1 MPEELRAYAVRKAL
15 AEPAVW
21 LRPDVVVEVR
31 AQAVS
36 ASEVHSCLA
45 GRSGG
50 TDSRGVSLRF
60 PAFVRLREDKS
71 AEEATCED
79 ELAQMAGVV

>member
-1 MPEELRAYAVRKAL
+1 MPQELRSYAVRKAL

-21 LRPDVVVEVR
+21 LRPEIVVEVR

-45 GRSGG
+45 ARRGG
-50 TDSRGVSLRF
+50 VDSRGVSLRF
-60 PAFVRLREDKS
+60 PAFVRLRDDKGP
-71 AEEATCED
+71 EEATSED
-79 ELAQMAGVV
+79 ELAQMADVA